1 MKYKVRSESIKPSK
15 IGIDSIE
22 NSIAQVLPD
31 IDTLIEWYKFYAN
44 EHKERLAFDIDYV
57 REYIS
62 AESVIIEFGAIPP
75 ILTIALTNLGYQV
88 CALDIAPER
97 FSNTILSSG
106 LDIRKANIET
116 QKLPFE
122 SNTFHAALFNE
133 IFEHLRINPIETLGE
148 VIRVLKPGGTLL
160 LSTPNLASLKGY
172 RELIFR
178 NKAPGNVFDEYM
190 KLETLGHMGHVR
202 EYTPIEVCTFL
213 EGIGFE
219 IREVIFRGK
228 TVSRSIWKSTI
239 FNTILFFVPCLRRFF
254 SVVATKPASRAK

>member
-1 MKYKVRSESIKPSK
+1 MKYKVRSELSKPSK

-22 NSIAQVLPD
+22 NAIAQVLPD
-31 IDTLIEWYKFYAN
+31 IDTLKEWYKFYAN

-116 QKLPFE
+116 HKLPFE
-122 SNTFHAALFNE
+122 SNTFHAALFNARYSN
-133 IFEHLRINPIETLGE
+133 I
-148 VIRVLKPGGTLL
+148 
-160 LSTPNLASLKGY
+160 
-172 RELIFR
+172 
-178 NKAPGNVFDEYM
+178 
-190 KLETLGHMGHVR
+190 LE
-202 EYTPIEVCTFL
+202 
-213 EGIGFE
+213 
-219 IREVIFRGK
+219 
-228 TVSRSIWKSTI
+228 
-239 FNTILFFVPCLRRFF
+239 
-254 SVVATKPASRAK
+254 